1 MGFFSHLFFPYGII
15 LQALAIFHFI
25 RRRPDGYWLWIIIF
39 GGPLGALVYICVE
52 VIPDAGLLR
61 EGFRILPRRSRI
73 SELQGLVEVNPAPAN
88 LEELGALYLED
99 GKYQKALECFDR
111 AINSRAD
118 SIDTFYRRGLA
129 EMELQMFPMA
139 IVDFERVVKA
149 DPKYDFHR
157 AAGMLAHAYAKTG
170 QTEKA
175 DAAFQRVTTIATSSE
190 IQYYYAEFLA
200 SQGRK
205 AEAADWANR
214 ILSKKRT
221 MPAFQKRRERPW
233 FRKASGLQ
241 KQLGGVAAS

>member
-1 MGFFSHLFFPYGII
+1 MGIFSHFFFSYGII
-15 LQALAIFHFI
+15 LQAIAIIHFV

-39 GGPLGALVYICVE
+39 GSWIGALVYICVE

-61 EGFRILPRRSRI
+61 QGFRILPRRSRI

-88 LEELGALYLED
+88 MEELGALYLED

-129 EMELQMFPMA
+129 EMELQMFPLA

-157 AAGMLAHAYAKTG
+157 AAGLLANAYAKTG

-205 AEAADWANR
+205 AEAADWTNR

-241 KQLGGVAAS
+241 KQLAAS